1 MNTVCEVC
9 VVVIEDVGYK
19 LCGQRET
26 SLKQIH
32 LALVMERFERV
43 CLIQGVLLCEIWEAA
58 AREVLMYLREP
69 HNVLD

>member
-43 CLIQGVLLCEIWEAA
+43 CLIQGEIWEAA
-58 AREVLMYLREP
+58 AREVLMCLRSP
-69 HNVLD
+69 TDF